1 MDLKNY
7 DEQQLVLEQY
17 KRFLNG
23 MDFPMQILVRNTY
36 LNLSNYL
43 LYMKD
48 NVEKVQNSTLHE
60 QGENYVRFLEDIDL
74 KQGLIY
80 VKEFYIIVPYYTTE
94 KDTENINRPRRAKLL
109 SVLETKDTP
118 EKIVDRYRVFL
129 KGKKLLD
136 ARCNLIIDSLG
147 GMSIKAERLD
157 TEDAINLLFRCY
169 NPTLHTAQA
178 EFIS

>member
-1 MDLKNY
+1 
-7 DEQQLVLEQY
+7 
-17 KRFLNG
+17 
-23 MDFPMQILVRNTY
+23 MQILVRNTY

-48 NVEKVQNSTLHE
+48 NVEKIQNPTLHQ
-60 QGENYVRFLEDIDL
+60 QGENYVHFLEDIDL

-118 EKIVDRYRVFL
+118 EKIVDRYRGF
-129 KGKKLLD
+129 
-136 ARCNLIIDSLG
+136 
-147 GMSIKAERLD
+147 IK
-157 TEDAINLLFRCY
+157 
-169 NPTLHTAQA
+169 
-178 EFIS
+178 